1 MRLEQ
6 NSLNTN
12 CRLDWFKCCVA
23 FFSLDSFTL
32 LISIGERHRE
42 QTYLWSV
49 SYWIFFLLNT
59 VWEEWKA
66 RENCVMRCKVNLLWD
81 WSNWN
86 KINQLSLRCELTLW
100 LRVDENH
107 PWKPVSDIHIDTDIS
122 LLNGFSAVYIDM
134 LNLCCL
140 FVQMLNLV
148 CQKAHSFRKLINKWG
163 CSSIHYNLLF
173 LCISQYLIGGKQL

>member
-1 MRLEQ
+1 MLR
-6 NSLNTN
+6 
-12 CRLDWFKCCVA
+12 RI
-23 FFSLDSFTL
+23 L
-32 LISIGERHRE
+32 LIGFVHIVNQYWWKTPR
-42 QTYLWSV
+42 TDVSV
-49 SYWIFFLLNT
+49 KCQLLDFFLLNT